1 MRPEATLWPRLSE
14 FDFET
19 ARCLLDIGIYYA
31 SVFFPQQSAE
41 KALKALWI
49 ARKADLAPRTHNLI
63 MLARELGGEGSLV
76 EAAAQLT
83 PEYVLTRYVT
93 PEVALPDELY
103 FEQSARVDLAAAQA
117 IRDWVASQTD

>member
-1 MRPEATLWPRLSE
+1 MAVGCEGEETPTTAKPSATTPEATP
-14 FDFET
+14 
-19 ARCLLDIGIYYA
+19 A
-31 SVFFPQQSAE
+31 SPQQSAE

-76 EAAAQLT
+76 EAAAELT

-103 FEQSARVDLAAAQA
+103 FEQSAKVDLAAAQA
-117 IRDWVASQTD
+117 IRD